1 MTSEEL
7 AGYVDYTQLKAYA
20 SWEDLQKLCEE
31 AIRSRTASVC
41 IPPSYVSR
49 IKEKYGQELNICTV
63 IGFPLGYQTSAAK
76 ELEAKQAVEDG
87 ASEVD
92 MVVNLCDV
100 KNGDFEKVTEEIRM
114 IKQAVGNHTLKVII
128 ETCYLTEEEK
138 ISLCHCVTQAGA
150 DFIKTSTGFGTK
162 GAALE
167 DVELFKTHIGPKVQ
181 IKAAGGIRTA
191 EDMEQFLKAGCTRI
205 GSSVLP

>member
-181 IKAAGGIRTA
+181 IKAAGGIRTT

>member
-20 SWEDLQKLCEE
+20 SWEDLQKLCEA

-49 IKEKYGQELNICTV
+49 IKEKYGQELNVCTV
-63 IGFPLGYQTSAAK
+63 IGFPLGYQTSAVK

-92 MVVNLCDV
+92 MVVNLGDV

-128 ETCYLTEEEK
+128 ETCYLTEVEK

-191 EDMEQFLKAGCTRI
+191 EDMEQFIKVGCTRI

>member
-20 SWEDLQKLCEE
+20 SWEDLQKLCEA

-49 IKEKYGQELNICTV
+49 IKEKYGQELNVCTV

-92 MVVNLCDV
+92 MVVNLGDV

-128 ETCYLTEEEK
+128 ETCYLTEVEK

>member
-20 SWEDLQKLCEE
+20 SWEDLQKLCET
-31 AIRSRTASVC
+31 AIRCRTASVC
-41 IPPSYVSR
+41 IPPSYVR
-49 IKEKYGQELNICTV
+49 RVKEKYGRELSICTV
-63 IGFPLGYQTSAAK
+63 IGFPLGYQTAAVK
-76 ELEAKQAVEDG
+76 QLEAKQAVEDG

-92 MVVNLCDV
+92 MVVNLGDV

-114 IKQAVGNHTLKVII
+114 IKQSVGNHTLKVII

-138 ISLCHCVTQAGA
+138 VRLCQCVTQAGA

-162 GAALE
+162 GAAIE
-167 DVELFKTHIGPKVQ
+167 DIELFRTHIGSKVQ

-191 EDMEQFLKAGCTRI
+191 EDMEQFIKAGCTRI